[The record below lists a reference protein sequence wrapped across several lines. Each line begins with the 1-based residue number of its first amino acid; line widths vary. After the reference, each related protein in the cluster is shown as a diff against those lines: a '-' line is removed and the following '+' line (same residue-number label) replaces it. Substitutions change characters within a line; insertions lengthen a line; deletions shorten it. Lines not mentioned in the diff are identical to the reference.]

1 MSEPRE
7 MTPNEKFLAVLAALQ
22 AIADNPA
29 ESKARRDKAL
39 NALLSA
45 TKGSGAAA
53 PVTSVNTNQ
62 PTLGNK
68 RGNAFLA
75 SNADFQGDSRHG

>member
-1 MSEPRE
+1 MPDRE
-7 MTPNEKFLAVLAALQ
+7 MTPNERFLAVLAALQ

-29 ESKARRDKAL
+29 ESTARREKAL
-39 NALLSA
+39 TAIMSA

-53 PVTSVNTNQ
+53 PVTSGNTNQ
-62 PTLGNK
+62 TILGNK